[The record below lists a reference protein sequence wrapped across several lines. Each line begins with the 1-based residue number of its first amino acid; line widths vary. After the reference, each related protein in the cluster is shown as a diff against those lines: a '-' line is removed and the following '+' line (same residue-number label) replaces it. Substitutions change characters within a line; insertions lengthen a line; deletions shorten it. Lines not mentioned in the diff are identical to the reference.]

1 MRPYSF
7 AEVAIDIPKQGAFH
21 YIIPP
26 GLQNQ
31 LCAGKR
37 VLVPFGN
44 RQRIGFVTGL
54 LDNTHIKNLKEIL
67 SVLDKEPVLNTK
79 MLELTRWISENYLCS
94 HAEAIKASLPAGLN
108 KKNYG
113 VSFEGHREDK
123 IHRKEEKKQDKV
135 FLLHYKTN
143 EKKLNILLN
152 RISVNIKKGRG
163 CIFLVPEIA
172 YIEGYLKVLKEK
184 FGDCVSLI
192 HSSLSEKKVFLN
204 WKSIKEGKSMIALG
218 TRMAVFSPFENLG
231 LIIVDDEHHSSYK
244 QEKTPRYDAVNV
256 AIKRSE
262 LFLSE
267 TILSSL
273 TPRVESYYLA
283 KQGRY
288 SLIRTNEKKPH
299 FSPSKIMVAEMDEW
313 DKYKNKFLSMPLRD
327 NIKRMVADNKQKAF
341 ILINRRGFSTSSRCM
356 GCGFI
361 IKCENCNIPLVYHF
375 DKKILNC
382 HRCNFSMSLP
392 EFCPA
397 CKKHHIKFH
406 GFGTEKVESEIAR
419 FFPELRTERYD
430 SDVYSQEMFS
440 NSTLEGLSSNKT
452 GAPRACTQSSKTFTP
467 LVGRRP
473 EPPWW
478 CLAPPTRGRSPW
490 SSEKGIDIFIGT
502 TAALKALEADSIKLI
517 AIISFD
523 SFINIADF
531 RSAEKTFQMLMY
543 ILNSRA
549 MSTPDSKLLIQTFMP
564 SLYILKAV
572 KSKNYNY
579 FYKKEL
585 SLRKELN
592 FPPYCRMA
600 NIIYRA
606 KREKIAKDLLFQIKN
621 MLIDQKSAYN
631 IEIIGPSA
639 HHTKK
644 VKGYYIWS
652 LILKAK
658 NNITNLNAIKYVIGR
673 IGFRSRRYLTI
684 DMDPR

>member
-1 MRPYSF
+1 MRAYSF

-21 YIIPP
+21 YIIPS

-31 LCAGKR
+31 LCVGKR

-44 RQRIGFVTGL
+44 GQRIGFVTGL

-67 SVLDKEPVLNTK
+67 SALDEEPILNIE
-79 MLELTRWISENYLCS
+79 MLELTRWVSEYYLCS

-108 KKNYG
+108 KKNDG
-113 VSFEGHREDK
+113 VSFDGHGEYK
-123 IHRKEEKKQDKV
+123 IHRKEEKKEDKV
-135 FLLHYKTN
+135 FLLHYKTK
-143 EKKLNILLN
+143 EKKLDILLN
-152 RISVNIKKGRG
+152 RISRNIKRGRG
-163 CIFLVPEIA
+163 CIFLVPEIS
-172 YIEGYLKVLKEK
+172 YVETYLEVLKEK
-184 FGDCVSLI
+184 FGDCISLI
-192 HSSLSEKKVFLN
+192 HSSLSEKNMLLN
-204 WKSIKEGKSMIALG
+204 WKSIKKGKSIIALG
-218 TRMAVFSPFENLG
+218 TRMAVFAPFENLG
-231 LIIVDDEHHSSYK
+231 LIIVDDEHHNSYK

-262 LFLSE
+262 LSHSE
-267 TILSSL
+267 TILASL

-288 SLIRTNEKKPH
+288 CFIRTNEKKPY
-299 FSPSKIMVAEMDEW
+299 FSPSRIMVAEMEEW
-313 DKYKNKFLSMPLRD
+313 DNYKNRFLSMPLRD
-327 NIKRMVADNKQKAF
+327 NIKRMVVDNKQNAL

-361 IKCENCNIPLVYHF
+361 IKCKNCNTPLVYHF

-430 SDVYSQEMFS
+430 SDTSSQKIAS
-440 NSTLEGLSSNKT
+440 NSILERLSSNK
-452 GAPRACTQSSKTFTP
+452 
-467 LVGRRP
+467 
-473 EPPWW
+473 
-478 CLAPPTRGRSPW
+478 
-490 SSEKGIDIFIGT
+490 IDILIGT
-502 TAALKALEADSIKLI
+502 TAALKALDIDSIKLV

-523 SFINIADF
+523 NFINIADF
-531 RSAEKTFQMLMY
+531 RSTEKTFQTLMH
-543 ILNSRA
+543 ILNSKT
-549 MSTPDSKLLIQTFMP
+549 MSISDSRLLIQTFVP
-564 SLYILKAV
+564 SLYILKAI

-592 FPPYCRMA
+592 FPPYCRLA
-600 NIIYRA
+600 NIISRA
-606 KREKIAKDLLFQIKN
+606 KREKIAKGLLLQIKN
-621 MLIDQKSAYN
+621 MLINQKSAHN
-631 IEIIGPSA
+631 IEIIGPSP
-639 HHTKK
+639 HHAKK

-652 LILKAK
+652 LILKAED
-658 NNITNLNAIKYVIGR
+658 NINNLNAIKYVIGK